1 MQSLQVKEHTERV
14 RDREKM
20 TEEKNIVEKTEELM
34 NLKLQNEEMRTEA
47 CESKKER
54 EILEYQ
60 YQTAL
65 NIKDQMQKM
74 YESQLKQSEANED
87 LIIDLKSELNSALNL
102 SNRYLSQKET

>member
-1 MQSLQVKEHTERV
+1 
-14 RDREKM
+14 
-20 TEEKNIVEKTEELM
+20 M

-54 EILEYQ
+54 EILEHQ

-74 YESQLKQSEANED
+74 YESQLKQSEAKED
-87 LIIDLKSELNSALNL
+87 LTIALKSELDSARHLL
-102 SNRYLSQKET
+102 SRYLSQQEP

>member
-1 MQSLQVKEHTERV
+1 
-14 RDREKM
+14 
-20 TEEKNIVEKTEELM
+20 M

-74 YESQLKQSEANED
+74 YESQLKQSEAKED
-87 LIIDLKSELNSALNL
+87 LTIALKSELDSARNL
-102 SNRYLSQKET
+102 LSRYLSQQEP

>member
-1 MQSLQVKEHTERV
+1 
-14 RDREKM
+14 
-20 TEEKNIVEKTEELM
+20 M

-47 CESKKER
+47 CESNKER

-74 YESQLKQSEANED
+74 YESQLKQSEAKED
-87 LIIDLKSELNSALNL
+87 LTIALKSELDSARHLL
-102 SNRYLSQKET
+102 SRYLSQQEP